1 MRKTIMGLI
10 LVLFGFTLYSQSPAQ
25 KAITQQE
32 AKEIFQKT
40 VWAINDYDTAAFI
53 SLWHLDNSKPWFNW
67 NREYDKSDIIE
78 EFKTLQNFLV
88 VPLVKELPFERIE
101 ITHMGAGFLNTYKI
115 KAYFKIDD
123 HLQLGYGFLTDY
135 VGGRWALRWHGET
148 TVSPN
153 N

>member
-1 MRKTIMGLI
+1 MGLI

-32 AKEIFQKT
+32 ANEIFQKT
-40 VWAINDYDTAAFI
+40 VWAINDFDTAAFI

-115 KAYFKIDD
+115 KAYFKIDN